1 MCLCGCRWGSDK
13 HSWTS
18 GSELDHKDDLVFVRN
33 ENHGHVP
40 ANIYVPSEGEV
51 SLSPT
56 THPHKP
62 PHAHL
67 SLSLCV
73 CVCQWR
79 VIYNSIDERYIGKHD
94 YNQHDPYW
102 TAHSQGRF
110 LYLWLAPF
118 QNIALKRVAPT
129 PTHKGDA
136 HTHQLEDRSGEC
148 GPIATPPAVA
158 EGLASG
164 GRGAASTE
172 MDYGRLSAL
181 SESEETVRTEG

>member
-1 MCLCGCRWGSDK
+1 MWVRCRWGSDK

-67 SLSLCV
+67 CVCV

-136 HTHQLEDRSGEC
+136 HTHQPEDRSGEC
-148 GPIATPPAVA
+148 GPIATPPTVA